1 MQPMKH
7 ATVQFRPLDLNDTI
21 SESAQ
26 LVLANALTFFGAMV
40 LTNLPVLIWQ
50 ALALTQPDQWT
61 VPPRYS
67 SVRDIDTVAGVIL
80 RSMDGFDVR
89 LAASALVSWIV
100 GAWQTGATV
109 RVAARR
115 YFGRAITAG
124 EAAAE
129 AWRRMPSLLV
139 GGFVPSLIIVAAGW
153 LSTKDVAGIIA
164 CAALL
169 MATYPFWLFVAPAVM
184 NEGLGGVAALRRSIR
199 LAGHAYGYTLA
210 VWLVLELLLFLA
222 SLMPFFMIGLVGAAS
237 ESAQANR
244 IATVLFGNLAACVI
258 VPFRMAVIT
267 LLYYDV
273 RRRKEGRASV
283 LQAVLG

>member
-1 MQPMKH
+1 MEQ

-26 LVLANALTFFGAMV
+26 LVLVNALTFLGAML
-40 LTNLPVLIWQ
+40 LTNLPILIWQ
-50 ALALTQPDQWT
+50 VLALTQPDQWS

-67 SVRDIDTVAGVIL
+67 SVRDIDTVASVIL
-80 RSMDGFDVR
+80 RSLDGFDMR
-89 LAASALVSWIV
+89 LVASALVSWV
-100 GAWQTGATV
+100 VSAWQAGATV

-124 EAAAE
+124 DAAAE
-129 AWRRMPSLLV
+129 AWSRMPALLM
-139 GGFVPSLIIVAAGW
+139 GGFIPALIVVAAGW
-153 LSTKDVAGIIA
+153 LSTKDVIGIVA

-169 MATYPFWLFVAPAVM
+169 MVTYPFWLFVAPAVM
-184 NEGLGGVAALRRSIR
+184 NEGLSGVAAVRRSIG
-199 LAGHAYGYTLA
+199 LAQRAYGYTLA

-222 SLMPFFMIGLVGAAS
+222 SLIPFFMIGLVGAAS

-244 IATVLFGNLAACVI
+244 IATVLFGNLAAFVV
-258 VPFRMAVIT
+258 VPFRMTVIT

-283 LQAVLG
+283 LQAV

>member
-1 MQPMKH
+1 MKH

-26 LVLANALTFFGAMV
+26 LVLVNALTFLGAML
-40 LTNLPVLIWQ
+40 LTNLPILIWQ
-50 ALALTQPDQWT
+50 ALALIQPDQWS

-67 SVRDIDTVAGVIL
+67 SVRDIDTVASMIL
-80 RSMDGFDVR
+80 RSLDGFDVR

-100 GAWQTGATV
+100 GVWQTGAMV
-109 RVAARR
+109 RIASRR

-124 EAAAE
+124 EAAAK
-129 AWRRMPSLLV
+129 AWSRLPALLAAGV
-139 GGFVPSLIIVAAGW
+139 VPSFIIVMAGW
-153 LSTKDVAGIIA
+153 LSTKDVAGLVA
-164 CAALL
+164 CAVLL
-169 MATYPFWLFVAPAVM
+169 IVTYPFWLFTAPVVM

-199 LAGHAYGYTLA
+199 LAGRTYGYTLA

-237 ESAQANR
+237 DSAQTNR
-244 IATVLFGNLAACVI
+244 IATVLFGNLAACII

-273 RRRKEGRASV
+273 RRRQEGRATV
-283 LQAVLG
+283 LQAVLD